1 MQEIRIPFPV
11 VEQLYNNREIR
22 EKDAVLLESLQ
33 RIANALEN
41 INEKLNSDSKAS
53 KKKLNHEKVVGV
65 FVDNSIPNCISFTTN
80 YIGNYIIFDY
90 YGIIHNEYV

>member
-41 INEKLNSDSKAS
+41 LNEKLNSDSKAS
-53 KKKLNHEKVVGV
+53 KK
-65 FVDNSIPNCISFTTN
+65 
-80 YIGNYIIFDY
+80 
-90 YGIIHNEYV
+90 